1 MKKWDVKYVSS
12 YPHKRDKGFW
22 KKHTKEVGNVML
34 NFAKY
39 IELLRTDEK
48 PVDLLKY
55 LSFVRNEGKGLY
67 AIDPRPPAKAYPLR
81 FYIYPKNGIVYVIN
95 FGDKDTQKKD
105 VPAAHKVIEEL
116 KHE

>member
-1 MKKWDVKYVSS
+1 MNKWTVSYVNS
-12 YPHKRDKGFW
+12 YPERRGKDLA
-22 KKHTKEVGNVML
+22 KKHKKEVENIML

-39 IELLRTDEK
+39 IDLLQAEEK

-81 FYIYPKNGIVYVIN
+81 FYIYPKSGIVHVIN
-95 FGDKDTQKKD
+95 IGDKGTEKKD
-105 VPAAHKVIEEL
+105 VPAAHKVIEGL
-116 KHE
+116 